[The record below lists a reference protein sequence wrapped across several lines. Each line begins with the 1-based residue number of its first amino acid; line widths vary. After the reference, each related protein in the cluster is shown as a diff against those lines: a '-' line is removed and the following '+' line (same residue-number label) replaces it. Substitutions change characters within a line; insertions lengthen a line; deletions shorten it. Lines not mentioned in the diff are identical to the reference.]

1 MESWLIELEGPKW
14 AGFVD
19 GKSEWTI
26 NPNRA
31 LRFARKEDADN
42 FKAFWCETAK
52 STEHTQ
58 LLVPEIEGTVSCSSL
73 LREDGRS
80 RRADCPCS
88 RGEAGNG
95 GEKTLAP

>member
-58 LLVPEIEGTVSCSSL
+58 LLVPEIEGTFPVVL
-73 LREDGRS
+73 YFGKTEDRDELI
-80 RRADCPCS
+80 ALVQ
-88 RGEAGNG
+88 EAKPGMVA
-95 GEKTLAP
+95 KKL